1 MKTRSTLL
9 QSALKLMGEEKA
21 LGSLSLREV
30 AAEAGIV
37 PAAFYRHFKDMEE
50 LGLALVDEVS
60 AKLRSILRDARKK
73 GAYKTALKISI
84 DMFFSYVKQNGLLFR
99 FMVRERVGG
108 NRRIRQAI
116 RSELNFVASE
126 LASDMRIKRVPPS
139 ELAFV
144 AEFIVFTSFGNVSEF
159 LDSDPHDTKTENFIK
174 AKTVKQ
180 IRTIFRG
187 SVIKII

>member
-9 QSALKLMGEEKA
+9 ESALKLMGEDKA

-50 LGLALVDEVS
+50 LGLALVDEVG
-60 AKLRSILRDARKK
+60 AKLRNILRDARKK
-73 GAYKTALKISI
+73 GAYKTALKNSI
-84 DMFFSYVKQNGLLFR
+84 DLFFGYVKQNTLLFR

-108 NRRIRQAI
+108 NKRIRQAI
-116 RSELNFVASE
+116 KSELNFVASE

-139 ELAFV
+139 ELGFA
-144 AEFIVFTSFGNVSEF
+144 AEFIVYTSFGNVSEF
-159 LDSDPHDTKTENFIK
+159 LDAGSNDTKTENFIK

-187 SVIKII
+187 SVIKI